1 LIKVSSNFIYLKI
14 SFVTIYTDD
23 LNIPFFKLKK
33 NDGPFS
39 QNSSWLIFRLFII
52 KKCPFLIQEMV
63 NCISQLILLAHA
75 GRIGR
80 LPSLDTIEH
89 AMKLS
94 PLVVQALWDKQ
105 SPLMQLPHIEED
117 MLKHFHSRKRNI
129 KTLQQV
135 AKMKVSN
142 IFLILF
148 ATVEAA

>member
-1 LIKVSSNFIYLKI
+1 
-14 SFVTIYTDD
+14 
-23 LNIPFFKLKK
+23 
-33 NDGPFS
+33 
-39 QNSSWLIFRLFII
+39 
-52 KKCPFLIQEMV
+52 
-63 NCISQLILLAHA
+63 
-75 GRIGR
+75 
-80 LPSLDTIEH
+80 
-89 AMKLS
+89 MKLS

>member
-1 LIKVSSNFIYLKI
+1 
-14 SFVTIYTDD
+14 
-23 LNIPFFKLKK
+23 
-33 NDGPFS
+33 
-39 QNSSWLIFRLFII
+39 
-52 KKCPFLIQEMV
+52 MV
-63 NCISQLILLAHA
+63 NCISQLVLLAHA

-129 KTLQQV
+129 KNLQQL
-135 AKMKVSN
+135 AKMKVRYYNELKSWCYKCYSSMTYN
-142 IFLILF
+142 L
-148 ATVEAA
+148 